1 MIAASALNATNRIA
15 CQHYSWWQVRKIV
28 YFWLKDTPTKDF
40 SVFFVLVFTLANCM
54 CRLEFMFKILLTL
67 VSKYAFL

>member
-1 MIAASALNATNRIA
+1 
-15 CQHYSWWQVRKIV
+15 
-28 YFWLKDTPTKDF
+28 LKDTPTKDF